1 MASVPGTY
9 HNRTPPPPGGPFS
22 VKSVYRA
29 IVFCSKTK
37 IVGTAFSW
45 RGGSNVYQ
53 QSIFEQ
59 KNLHIACASFRN
71 EKSVIQ
77 VSFNC
82 NHFINLLCFF
92 FLCGQ
97 SGYNAAHNDIPL
109 ELFCFGN
116 RQMQIHSGSNLV
128 L

>member
-1 MASVPGTY
+1 MQTY
-9 HNRTPPPPGGPFS
+9 PCIPLYIPPLFIVS
-22 VKSVYRA
+22 SVYRA

-59 KNLHIACASFRN
+59 KILHIACASFRN

-82 NHFINLLCFF
+82 T
-92 FLCGQ
+92 
-97 SGYNAAHNDIPL
+97 
-109 ELFCFGN
+109 
-116 RQMQIHSGSNLV
+116 
-128 L
+128 

>member
-1 MASVPGTY
+1 MQTY
-9 HNRTPPPPGGPFS
+9 PCIPLYIPPLFS
-22 VKSVYRA
+22 VSSVYRA
-29 IVFCSKTK
+29 IVFCPKTK

-59 KNLHIACASFRN
+59 KILHIACASFRN

-82 NHFINLLCFF
+82 FNWFF
-92 FLCGQ
+92 FFYFSFSSLLPTEIR
-97 SGYNAAHNDIPL
+97 HI
-109 ELFCFGN
+109 ELW
-116 RQMQIHSGSNLV
+116 
-128 L
+128 

>member
-1 MASVPGTY
+1 MQTY
-9 HNRTPPPPGGPFS
+9 PCIPLYIPPLFS
-22 VKSVYRA
+22 VSSVYRA

-37 IVGTAFSW
+37 IVGITFSW

-59 KNLHIACASFRN
+59 KILHIACASFRN

-82 NHFINLLCFF
+82 TQFTGVLCFSF
-92 FLCGQ
+92 FFI
-97 SGYNAAHNDIPL
+97 SP
-109 ELFCFGN
+109 
-116 RQMQIHSGSNLV
+116 S
-128 L
+128 